1 MLTPR
6 SAELEEHHLSDRERK
21 NLAILDAIK
30 RYGPISRTDISKLI
44 KLNIVTV
51 SNYVNNFIEQGLVI
65 EKWLDISSGGRR
77 PTIVVLNPKAA
88 FVIGVDL
95 GFATVTAVLTD
106 LEGSIVARA
115 KAPRPR
121 DTADH
126 VVKTLTD
133 LVNQVIQTA
142 GVDRQKLKG
151 IRIGCSGVIDRE
163 VGTVRCT
170 DGVASIY
177 VPITTLLEQ
186 QFKLPTTIEHDVTT
200 AAYGEWSLGSG
211 TDVDIMLFM
220 YSGVGCG
227 MIINGEIYH
236 GATGTAGEVSIR
248 SELQGEP
255 SSDLQDVWIGN
266 ISALKPWAAHL
277 GIPDKAR
284 EAIAQGAISRMPDLA
299 GGDPAKITM
308 GTVFEAAKDGDKLA
322 MEIVQKAGERLGI
335 RIAFLVNLMNPG
347 AVVIGGGIEQAGPLL
362 LESVKKMV
370 RLYAFEEMANAVK
383 IVPSRLGE
391 DAVALGAS
399 ALVIRDTFA
408 NA

>member
-6 SAELEEHHLSDRERK
+6 SAELEDRRLSDRERK

-65 EKWLDISSGGRR
+65 EKGLDISSGGRR

-88 FVIGVDL
+88 FVLGVDL
-95 GFATVTAVLTD
+95 GFATVTAVLAD
-106 LEGSIVARA
+106 LEGSVVAHA
-115 KAPRPR
+115 QASRPR

-126 VVKTLTD
+126 VVKVLTD
-133 LVNQVIQTA
+133 LVDQVIQTA
-142 GVDRQKLKG
+142 GVDRQKLRG
-151 IRIGCSGVIDRE
+151 IRIGASGVIDRE

-186 QFKLPTTIEHDVTT
+186 RFKLPTAIEHDVTT

-236 GATGTAGEVSIR
+236 GATGTAGEVSIKDEMD
-248 SELQGEP
+248 S
-255 SSDLQDVWIGN
+255 QDVWIGN
-266 ISALKPWAAHL
+266 INALKPWAAHL
-277 GIPDKAR
+277 GIPDAAR
-284 EAIAQGAISRMPDLA
+284 ESITKGAISKMPDLA

-308 GTVFEAAKDGDKLA
+308 NIVFDAAKDGDKLA

-335 RIAFLVNLMNPG
+335 RIAFLVNLLNPG
-347 AVVIGGGIEQAGPLL
+347 AVVIGGGIEAAGPLL

-370 RLYAFEEMANAVK
+370 RLHAFEEMANAVK

-391 DAVALGAS
+391 DAVALGAA

>member
-1 MLTPR
+1 MVTR
-6 SAELEEHHLSDRERK
+6 GTELEEHHLSDRERK

-65 EKWLDISSGGRR
+65 EKGLDISSGGRR
-77 PTIVVLNPKAA
+77 PTIVVLNPKAS

-95 GFATVTAVLTD
+95 GFSAIITVLGD
-106 LEGSIVARA
+106 LEGNVVARA
-115 KAPRPR
+115 KAPRPL

-126 VVKTLTD
+126 VVKVLTE
-133 LVNQVIQTA
+133 LIEQVIHTS
-142 GVDRQKLKG
+142 GVDRQKIRG
-151 IRIGCSGVIDRE
+151 VRIGASGVIDRE

-170 DGVASIY
+170 EGVASIY

-186 QFKLPTTIEHDVTT
+186 RFKLPTAIEHDVTT

-236 GATGTAGEVSIR
+236 GTTGTAGEVSIKD
-248 SELQGEP
+248 EV
-255 SSDLQDVWIGN
+255 DMQDVWIGN

-277 GIPDKAR
+277 GIPDSAR
-284 EAIAQGAISRMPDLA
+284 EAIAQGAISRMPDMA

-308 GTVFEAAKDGDKLA
+308 HTVFEAAKDGDKLA

-347 AVVIGGGIEQAGPLL
+347 AVVIGGGIEAAGPML
-362 LESVKKMV
+362 LEAVKRMV
-370 RLYAFEEMANAVK
+370 RLHAFEEMANAVK
-383 IVPSRLGE
+383 IVPARLGE
-391 DAVALGAS
+391 DAVALGAA

>member
-1 MLTPR
+1 MVTR
-6 SAELEEHHLSDRERK
+6 ELDEHYLSDRERK
-21 NLAILDAIK
+21 NLSILDAIK

-65 EKWLDISSGGRR
+65 EKGLDISSGGRR

-88 FVIGVDL
+88 FVMGVDL
-95 GFATVTAVLTD
+95 GVAAIIAVLAD
-106 LEGSIVARA
+106 LEGNVVARA
-115 KAPRPR
+115 SAPRPR
-121 DTADH
+121 DTADQ
-126 VVKTLTD
+126 VVKVMTD
-133 LVNQVIQTA
+133 LIERVIATA
-142 GVDRQKLKG
+142 AVDQAKIRG

-177 VPITTLLEQ
+177 VPITTLVEQ
-186 QFKLPTTIEHDVTT
+186 RFKLPAAIEHDVTT

-227 MIINGEIYH
+227 MIINGEVYH
-236 GATGTAGEVSIR
+236 GTTGTAGEVSVKNEI
-248 SELQGEP
+248 
-255 SSDLQDVWIGN
+255 DTQDVWIGN

-277 GIPDKAR
+277 GIPDAAR
-284 EAIAQGAISRMPDLA
+284 EAIRQGAISQMPDQV

-308 GTVFEAAKDGDKLA
+308 ATVFEAAREGDKLA

-335 RIAFLVNLMNPG
+335 RIAFLVNLLNPG
-347 AVVIGGGIEQAGPLL
+347 SVVIGGGIEGAGPLL
-362 LESVKKMV
+362 VEAVKKMV

-383 IVPSRLGE
+383 IVPSRLGP
-391 DAVALGAS
+391 DAVALGAA

>member
-1 MLTPR
+1 MVTR
-6 SAELEEHHLSDRERK
+6 GIELDEHHLSDRERK

-65 EKWLDISSGGRR
+65 EKGLDISSGGRR
-77 PTIVVLNPKAA
+77 PTIVVLNPKAS

-95 GFATVTAVLTD
+95 GFAAVIAVLAD
-106 LEGSIVARA
+106 LEGNVVA
-115 KAPRPR
+115 KAKAVRPR

-126 VVKTLTD
+126 VVKVLAD
-133 LVNQVIQTA
+133 LIDQVIQTS
-142 GVDRQKLKG
+142 GVDRHKIRG
-151 IRIGCSGVIDRE
+151 IRIGASGVIDRE

-170 DGVASIY
+170 EGVASIY

-186 QFKLPTTIEHDVTT
+186 QFKLPTAIEHDVTT

-236 GATGTAGEVSIR
+236 GTSGTAGEVSIKN
-248 SELQGEP
+248 QA
-255 SSDLQDVWIGN
+255 DMQDVWIGN
-266 ISALKPWAAHL
+266 ISALRPWAAHL
-277 GIPDKAR
+277 GIPDDAR
-284 EAIAQGAISRMPDLA
+284 EAIQQGGAISRIPDLV
-299 GGDPAKITM
+299 GGDLTQLTM
-308 GTVFEAAKDGDKLA
+308 TTVFEAAKEGDKLA
-322 MEIVQKAGERLGI
+322 MEIVQRAGERLGI
-335 RIAFLVNLMNPG
+335 RIAFLVNLLNPG
-347 AVVIGGGIEQAGPLL
+347 AVVIGGGIEAAGPLL

-370 RLYAFEEMANAVK
+370 RLHAFEEMATAVK
-383 IVPSRLGE
+383 IVPARLGE
-391 DAVALGAS
+391 DTVALGAA
-399 ALVIRDTFA
+399 ALVIRDAFA